1 MFFIKRHMEDN
12 DGDHMTGYLTNNGQ
26 YGTRKEAYGY
36 DNYEEAHD
44 DMLVEEGYYH
54 QEFPDDIN
62 DFSVVESN

>member
-12 DGDHMTGYLTNNGQ
+12 EGDHMTGYLTNSGQ

-36 DNYEEAHD
+36 DSYEEAHE
-44 DMLVEEGYYH
+44 DMLNEEGYFR

-62 DFSVVESN
+62 DFSVVESD